1 MGGLLDMAPG
11 VALLFIVASLSL
23 AGMPP
28 FSGFL
33 SKLVLIRAGLTGG
46 NYLLVFVALVTG
58 FLTLYSMTKIWSYAF
73 WRNQCHKVV
82 GFNYRGMMAPTAILV
97 VMTILMGLCA
107 QPFLSLGQRTAR
119 SVLDPQ
125 GYIAAVLGSGDEE
138 PVADTPLEVSEPSR
152 DPMRLVWGQPK
163 EHRR

>member
-1 MGGLLDMAPG
+1 MGATG
-11 VALLFIVASLSL
+11 VA
-23 AGMPP
+23 
-28 FSGFL
+28 
-33 SKLVLIRAGLTGG
+33 
-46 NYLLVFVALVTG
+46 VALVTG

-73 WRNQCHKVV
+73 WRNQCHQVV

-138 PVADTPLEVSEPSR
+138 PVADTPLEVSEPSQ